1 MYISV
6 FSGAFEE
13 RNNYIKVFL
22 RSMSFGDD
30 IGNIKSIVTFFR
42 GKNVN
47 FRLLSVRVFLPSFT

>member
-6 FSGAFEE
+6 FSGTFEE
-13 RNNYIKVFL
+13 RNIYIKVFL

-47 FRLLSVRVFLPSFT
+47 FRLFSVRVFLPSFT